1 MLWAVSMVSGG
12 GANTWVGHHGCSPV
26 STAPAYGGG
35 FTPTNTLEG
44 VSSPRKG
51 LFRSKQGSDGNV
63 PEVPLVMQ
71 SSGHPP
77 ETGLRELC

>member
-12 GANTWVGHHGCSPV
+12 GSNTWVGHHGCSPV
-26 STAPAYGGG
+26 STAWAYGGG

-51 LFRSKQGSDGNV
+51 
-63 PEVPLVMQ
+63 
-71 SSGHPP
+71 SSGASKDLGECSRGASLYAKCRPP
-77 ETGLRELC
+77 P